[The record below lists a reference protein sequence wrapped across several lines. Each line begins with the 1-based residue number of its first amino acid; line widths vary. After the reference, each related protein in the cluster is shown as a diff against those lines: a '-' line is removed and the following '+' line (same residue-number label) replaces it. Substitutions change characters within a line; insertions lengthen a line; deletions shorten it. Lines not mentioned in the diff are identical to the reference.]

1 MKKKED
7 EISWNAVVMP
17 LAVPALFILDIM
29 FILGIMMVGV
39 MEKSVALSAKAYE
52 NDEVR
57 LYCTAEYK
65 SCSCSTSANRTDL
78 CRQNTIDAMKEL
90 NWT

>member
-7 EISWNAVVMP
+7 EISWNAVVMT
-17 LAVPALFILDIM
+17 LAVLAL

-39 MEKSVALSAKAYE
+39 IEKRVALIAKAYE

-78 CRQNTIDAMKEL
+78 CRQNTVDAMKEL